1 MSNNEPNIG
10 AIALV
15 FFGLIV
21 VVRTARKLNEP
32 RTPPVLVQRQPLTTR
47 PRARRTRP

>member
-1 MSNNEPNIG
+1 MSNKEPNIG

-32 RTPPVLVQRQPLTTR
+32 RAPIVRVQRQPLTTR
-47 PRARRTRP
+47 PRKRTTRP